1 MGQAIIGFFGSAV
14 AAVVSLLSIAAGITF
29 FIVAWKAGMLPTLGE
44 GFLMLM
50 KGIFVDI
57 PIAIL
62 GFLRDLLTFAAS

>member
-14 AAVVSLLSIAAGITF
+14 AAVVTLLSIAAGITF
-29 FIVAWKAGMLPTLGE
+29 FIVAWKAGMLPILGQ